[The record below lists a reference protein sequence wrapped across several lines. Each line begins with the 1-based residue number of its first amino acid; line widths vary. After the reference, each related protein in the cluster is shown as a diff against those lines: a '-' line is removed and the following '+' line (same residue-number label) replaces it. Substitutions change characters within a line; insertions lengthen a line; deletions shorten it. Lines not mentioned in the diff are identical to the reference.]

1 MEKHWHLLTE
11 SPPRNTHA
19 ETACSFGARYPGLIF
34 DELDLKPGDCF
45 LDAGCGP
52 GEYALPAAERVGVS
66 GAVIALDRDPFM
78 LKQLQK
84 AIEKRGIVNVL
95 LKQAELGTPLALA
108 DASVESC
115 LISAVLHMPG
125 LDDRWDLLFGE
136 LHRILRR
143 AGRLGIV
150 ESYRENVVPE
160 QPLHLRLTPETII
173 AGIEPYGF
181 KKRNLIDLDGC
192 FLVCFENL

>member
-1 MEKHWHLLTE
+1 MEKRWHLLTE
-11 SPPRNTHA
+11 PPPRNVPS
-19 ETACSFGARYPGLIF
+19 ETVCSFGVRSPELIF
-34 DELDLKPGDCF
+34 NELNLKPGDCF

-52 GEYALPAAERVGVS
+52 GDYALPAAERVGAS
-66 GAVIALDRDPFM
+66 GSVIALDCDPFM

-84 AIEKRGIVNVL
+84 ALEERGIENIS
-95 LKQAELGTPLALA
+95 LKKAELGTPLALA
-108 DASVESC
+108 DASVDSC

-136 LHRILRR
+136 LHRILPR

-150 ESYRENVVPE
+150 ESYRENVAPE
-160 QPLHLRLTPETII
+160 QPLHLRLTPATII

-192 FLVCFENL
+192 FLIWFENL